1 MELPFVNICINDRA
15 APAPSVLMQFTVD
28 IKLQG
33 VRNIVEGKE
42 IISGST
48 TGWKYPGELRRCK
61 RRSSRGHGA
70 GAGRRKSR
78 RGRGEQ
84 AGCCSALPLL
94 LPEGSHHPL
103 LVSG

>member
-1 MELPFVNICINDRA
+1 MELPFVNICINNRA

-48 TGWKYPGELRRCK
+48 VGRKYPGELRRCK

-70 GAGRRKSR
+70 GAGRRESR
-78 RGRGEQ
+78 RGWGEQ
-84 AGCCSALPLL
+84 AGCCSALP
-94 LPEGSHHPL
+94 EGSQHPL